1 MAQRIGGQTGRW
13 GVARPVVVYA
23 QPSEPGAPTTLR
35 APALNPPL
43 PTPDAPVGP
52 YGPGGP
58 RRPTRGPK
66 PAPTTGRFWRF
77 VRRTL
82 AVALVLALLAAVAL
96 GYIIRRLSATVTS
109 YPGAHFNQG
118 RNAVWLE
125 HEWAGQ
131 PHTSAEYDQLAAQ
144 LQREQIAYVYA
155 HVGPLDS
162 NGTIPN
168 SLAPNAQTFA
178 AAMHARLPQL
188 RVLAWIGQLEA
199 ASGQPADQVVNLASA
214 SVRTQIAQ
222 TSARFVAEGFNG
234 VHYDIEPI
242 RNNDPDFIS
251 LLTETR
257 AALPAGAMISISGE
271 KWAPSARVAALF
283 YHEGRAG
290 AWWTSYFYAA
300 VAAHV
305 DQIAV
310 MTYDSGMPT
319 AGAYQLFVKEET
331 SHVLDAALA
340 AKHPPQ
346 VLIGAP
352 TYTGDSLWFHASA
365 ENMSS
370 ALAGVTAGLNSDTQ
384 TQPFVGVAI
393 YRYAVTTDAD
403 WSTYDQL
410 WLGQR
415 S

>member
-1 MAQRIGGQTGRW
+1 MAQDIGGRSERRTG
-13 GVARPVVVYA
+13 VRPALAYA
-23 QPSEPGAPTTLR
+23 QPNEANASSHPDTPTLGSPTWVAPGAPKRPKR
-35 APALNPPL
+35 AK
-43 PTPDAPVGP
+43 PV
-52 YGPGGP
+52 
-58 RRPTRGPK
+58 RPTTR
-66 PAPTTGRFWRF
+66 AGRVWRWA
-77 VRRTL
+77 RRAL
-82 AVALVLALLAAVAL
+82 LVAIILALLTAVGL
-96 GYIIRRLSATVTS
+96 GYSVWRLSATVTN

-131 PHTSAEYDQLAAQ
+131 THTSAEYDQLAAQ
-144 LQREQIAYVYA
+144 LRREQITYVYA

-162 NGTIPN
+162 DGTIPD
-168 SLAPNAQTFA
+168 SIAPNAQTFV
-178 AAMHARLPQL
+178 AAMGARLPQL

-199 ASGQPADQVVNLASA
+199 ASGQPADQVVNLADSH
-214 SVRTQIAQ
+214 VRTHIAQ
-222 TSARFVAEGFNG
+222 TAERFVAMGYSG

-340 AKHPPQ
+340 ARHPPQ

-352 TYTGDSLWFHASA
+352 TYTGDSVWFHSSA
-365 ENMSS
+365 ENMRS
-370 ALAGVTAGLNSDTQ
+370 ALAGVTAGLNSDTHA
-384 TQPFVGVAI
+384 QPFVGVAI
-393 YRYAVTTDAD
+393 YRYGVTTPAD
-403 WSTYDQL
+403 WTTYDQL

>member
-1 MAQRIGGQTGRW
+1 MAQRIGGQSGRW
-13 GVARPVVVYA
+13 GRARPTLAYA
-23 QPSEPGAPTTLR
+23 QPNDSDAPTLPAGR
-35 APALNPPL
+35 ATVAPPTW
-43 PTPDAPVGP
+43 PKPDAPAKRTKGAQP
-52 YGPGGP
+52 SK
-58 RRPTRGPK
+58 TS
-66 PAPTTGRFWRF
+66 GRFWRF
-77 VRRTL
+77 ARRAL
-82 AVALVLALLAAVAL
+82 AVLLVLALLAAIGL
-96 GYIIRRLSATVTS
+96 GYVVWRLSQTATN
-109 YPGAHFNQG
+109 YPGSHFNQG

-131 PHTSAEYDQLAAQ
+131 PHTGAEYDQLAAQ
-144 LQREQIAYVYA
+144 LRREQIAYVYA

-162 NGTIPN
+162 SGAIPA
-168 SLAPNAQTFA
+168 SVAPNAQPFV
-178 AAMHARLPQL
+178 AAMHARLPNL

-199 ASGQPADQVVNLASA
+199 ASGQPADQVVDLADSQVRA
-214 SVRTQIAQ
+214 QIVRTAVH
-222 TSARFVAEGFNG
+222 FVAMGYDG

-257 AALPAGAMISISGE
+257 AALPAGAMISVSGE

-283 YHEGRAG
+283 YHAGRAG
-290 AWWTSYFYAA
+290 AWWTSYFYAD

-340 AKHPPQ
+340 AKYPPQ

-365 ENMSS
+365 ENMQS

-384 TQPFVGVAI
+384 PQPFVGVAI
-393 YRYAVTTDAD
+393 YRYGVTTDAD
-403 WSTYDQL
+403 WATYNRM
-410 WLGQR
+410 WLGQK